1 MQEEPKI
8 VTSKFKH
15 TPVLLKEVI
24 QALGQLPNELLKKG
38 HILDAT
44 VGGGGHAASIL
55 KNYPNIH
62 LIGLDQD
69 PRAVSAA
76 SERLQGFNGRVKIVQ
91 SNFSEFVPAEKM
103 SFILA
108 DLGVSSPQID
118 EAERGFS
125 FQKDGPLDMRFNRNQ
140 ELTCSDIIENYSESE
155 LSEILWKLG
164 EEEESRRIAKFIVER
179 REVKKFKST
188 TDLANVIKLAKRK
201 RTKKHSATK
210 SFQALRMAVN
220 SELESLSKCLE
231 VLKNKLKKSGKI
243 VVISFHSL
251 EDRIAKQSFKTQP
264 NLVEKK
270 IPIFNDTTR
279 EKFTV
284 SKVLLP
290 TNDEISMNPRSRS
303 AKMRVI
309 KKL

>member
-1 MQEEPKI
+1 MRI
-8 VTSKFKH
+8 KH
-15 TPVLLKEVI
+15 IPVLLDHSI
-24 QALGQLPNELLKKG
+24 DQLITDPNG
-38 HILDAT
+38 IYVDCT
-44 VGGGGHAASIL
+44 FGRGGHSKKIL
-55 KNYPNIH
+55 
-62 LIGLDQD
+62 
-69 PRAVSAA
+69 
-76 SERLQGFNGRVKIVQ
+76 ERLSNKGKLIAFDLDNEAMEESKVIKKNNFQFHKT
-91 SNFSEFVPAEKM
+91 NFSQIGN
-103 SFILA
+103 FIEDDSLMGA
-108 DLGVSSPQID
+108 LIDCGVSSPQLD
-118 EAERGFS
+118 EPERGFS

-270 IPIFNDTTR
+270 IPIFNDTTK

>member
-1 MQEEPKI
+1 MRI
-8 VTSKFKH
+8 KH
-15 TPVLLKEVI
+15 IPVLLDQSI
-24 QALGQLPNELLKKG
+24 DQLITDPNG
-38 HILDAT
+38 IYVDCT
-44 VGGGGHAASIL
+44 FGRGGHSRKIL
-55 KNYPNIH
+55 
-62 LIGLDQD
+62 
-69 PRAVSAA
+69 
-76 SERLQGFNGRVKIVQ
+76 ERLSHKGKLIAFDLDNEAMEESKSIKKKNFQFHKT
-91 SNFSEFVPAEKM
+91 NFSQIGNFFEDDSLMGVL
-103 SFILA
+103 I
-108 DLGVSSPQID
+108 DCGVSSPQLD
-118 EAERGFS
+118 EPERGFS
-125 FQKDGPLDMRFNRNQ
+125 FQKDGPLDMRFNKNQ
-140 ELTCSDIIENYSESE
+140 ELTCSDIIENYSEKE
-155 LSEILWKLG
+155 LSQILWKLG
-164 EEEESRRIAKFIVER
+164 EEEESRRIAKFIVKR
-179 REVKKFKST
+179 REVKRFEST
-188 TDLANVIKLAKRK
+188 TDLADVIGLAKRK